1 MQLLR
6 DAPGE
11 IAAELAAVVLRNL
24 ASGSA
29 ASRQAIVDA
38 AGLWPLLSLL
48 ALGQEKLVYPM
59 ACQVAHLITECPAAC
74 GYSSCALRRCT
85 LSEWHQEP
93 AMQCKCTSAYMH
105 AHCLV
110 ISAVSVSL
118 VSKTFDMR
126 PCHNN
131 AISVH
136 GRCNTLWGRNHR
148 NLLSRDNAA
157 STSSRAISALRQRQ
171 VRVLLGASCLQGGPS
186 HP

>member
-59 ACQVAHLITECPAAC
+59 ACQVGGAGLLNALPGCALDHRLSGRMRTSNPCTTILAAC
-74 GYSSCALRRCT
+74 PDGMS
-85 LSEWHQEP
+85 
-93 AMQCKCTSAYMH
+93 
-105 AHCLV
+105 
-110 ISAVSVSL
+110 
-118 VSKTFDMR
+118 
-126 PCHNN
+126 
-131 AISVH
+131 
-136 GRCNTLWGRNHR
+136 
-148 NLLSRDNAA
+148 
-157 STSSRAISALRQRQ
+157 
-171 VRVLLGASCLQGGPS
+171 
-186 HP
+186 